1 MPLLRS
7 PGLPA
12 APCVRAQHLSPKL
25 TPRGAFPIPISPAVP
40 AGSVAPK
47 PQKHPIP
54 SPVRDPALTPLP
66 SPPIFPPL
74 STPGHPRR
82 PAQHGGHIP
91 TSPISA
97 QGGTTSPGPTSH
109 QTSTCLPHNP
119 THLAPHTHTHPFPPE
134 AEAGQHWQCTVLLPQ
149 LHQGAGGCTATP
161 GRGHS
166 PAPCSVKL
174 SQCCSG
180 RDCFDSCYIHTHHLW
195 VLEMAWGGGGSNG
208 PWCGCMHGN
217 AWQYEVQL
225 AEGSMGQFGLWQLHK
240 EEQEGTT
247 YGYCIL

>member
-1 MPLLRS
+1 M
-7 PGLPA
+7 
-12 APCVRAQHLSPKL
+12 
-25 TPRGAFPIPISPAVP
+25 
-40 AGSVAPK
+40 
-47 PQKHPIP
+47 
-54 SPVRDPALTPLP
+54 
-66 SPPIFPPL
+66 
-74 STPGHPRR
+74 
-82 PAQHGGHIP
+82 
-91 TSPISA
+91 
-97 QGGTTSPGPTSH
+97 
-109 QTSTCLPHNP
+109 
-119 THLAPHTHTHPFPPE
+119 
-134 AEAGQHWQCTVLLPQ
+134 
-149 LHQGAGGCTATP
+149 
-161 GRGHS
+161 
-166 PAPCSVKL
+166 KL